1 MSWRMIKVMQ
11 NKLVCVWKLR
21 SNFYSLEKSVSP
33 PTDLQ
38 SQISMNS
45 RSDSLLFEYIE
56 FFFFFL
62 VHLLIWLMTKYYAY
76 PTYLLLFVL
85 LIEPKVPASSQ
96 P

>member
-56 FFFFFL
+56 FFFFFFSTFVDL
-62 VHLLIWLMTKYYAY
+62 AYDQILCLPHLFAA
-76 PTYLLLFVL
+76 FCF
-85 LIEPKVPASSQ
+85 AH
-96 P
+96 

>member
-56 FFFFFL
+56 F
-62 VHLLIWLMTKYYAY
+62 LLIWLMTKYYAY

>member
-1 MSWRMIKVMQ
+1 MTLVLENDKSNAEQ
-11 NKLVCVWKLR
+11 ACVCVWKLR

-56 FFFFFL
+56 FFFFF
-62 VHLLIWLMTKYYAY
+62 
-76 PTYLLLFVL
+76 
-85 LIEPKVPASSQ
+85 
-96 P
+96 